1 MRIELWFTLICLSLF
16 TDKDQ
21 KPLLLNLTELTSHQL
36 RTQPLF
42 TCSKST
48 METPEQGVESA

>member
-1 MRIELWFTLICLSLF
+1 MRIELWSTLICLSLF

-21 KPLLLNLTELTSHQL
+21 KPLLLNLTELTSYQL